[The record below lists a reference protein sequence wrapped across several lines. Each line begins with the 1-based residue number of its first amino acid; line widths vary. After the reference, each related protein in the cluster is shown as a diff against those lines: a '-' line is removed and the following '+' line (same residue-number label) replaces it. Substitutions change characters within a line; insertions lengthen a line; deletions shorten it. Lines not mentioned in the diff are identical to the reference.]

1 MTTRHGWLRLLLVT
15 LSATATLAALELGAR
30 LIAYRNDV
38 RHLGSPA
45 SVPKAGEAATLGQ
58 MLRPSANRR
67 IIYELLPGLSVR
79 FMDQPVT
86 TNARGFRD
94 RTIAFEKPARTVR
107 IVGLG
112 DSIMFGWGVR
122 EEEGYLRV
130 LGRLLQ
136 AKYPANT
143 WEVVNTAVPGYNT
156 VMEVETLKEKG
167 LRHQPDL
174 VVIQYVRNDLS
185 LPNFIVDR
193 RDYLSPRRSF
203 LWSSLRGGLKPPEL
217 REAPEAPD
225 GSGFENEPGRV
236 PPEYRDL
243 VGMESYRSAMGEL
256 RGLSEARRFEVVVL
270 CNHFSRNAAV
280 RDVVAGLGLPTLD
293 TEAAWTRHCQENGI
307 GDGEAAW
314 RLSPTD
320 AHPSAEGHR
329 VMAEALLAH
338 LEESG
343 AIRRMMRE

>member
-1 MTTRHGWLRLLLVT
+1 MTGRRGWLRLLLATV
-15 LSATATLAALELGAR
+15 SVTATLFALEAGAR
-30 LIAYRNDV
+30 LIAYRSDL
-38 RHLGSPA
+38 RQLGRSA
-45 SVPKAGEAATLGQ
+45 SLPKAGEAATLGQ

-67 IIYELLPGLSVR
+67 IVYELVPGLSVR
-79 FMDQPVT
+79 FMDQPVE
-86 TNARGFRD
+86 TNAHGFRD
-94 RTIAFEKPARTVR
+94 RTIAFEKPATVR
-107 IVGLG
+107 VVGLG

-122 EEEGYLRV
+122 AEEGYLRV
-130 LGRLLQ
+130 LGQRLQ
-136 AKYPANT
+136 AKHPERT

-156 VMEVETLKEKG
+156 VMEVETLGEKG
-167 LRHQPDL
+167 LRYAPDL

-193 RDYLSPRRSF
+193 RDYLSPRSF
-203 LWSSLRGGLKPPEL
+203 LWSQLRGGMKPPEL

-225 GSGFENEPGRV
+225 GSGFEDNPGRV

-243 VGMESYRSAMGEL
+243 VGMESYRSAMREL
-256 RGLSEARRFEVVVL
+256 RRLSEAHRFEVVVL
-270 CNHFSRNAAV
+270 CNHFGRNAAV
-280 RDVVAGLGLPTLD
+280 KEVVTGLGLPALD
-293 TEAAWTRHCQENGI
+293 TEAAWTRHCSENGI
-307 GDGEAAW
+307 ADGEAAW
-314 RLSPTD
+314 KLSPTD